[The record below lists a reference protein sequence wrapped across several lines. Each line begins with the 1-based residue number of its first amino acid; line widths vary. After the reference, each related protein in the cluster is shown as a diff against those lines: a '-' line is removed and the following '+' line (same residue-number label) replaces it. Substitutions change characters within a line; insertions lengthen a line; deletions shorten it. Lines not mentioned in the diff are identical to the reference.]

1 MTPRPGT
8 TPSASP
14 TVGTPTVETQP
25 ERTALAWQR
34 TGLGV
39 LAVAGLLAH
48 RAAED
53 ERRVLLLLA
62 GAAALLGLLVLGAL
76 APLRYRDVR
85 RRVAAG
91 TAAAA
96 PRLVVGVTVTVLVV
110 AAIAAVAVL
119 TPR

>member
-1 MTPRPGT
+1 VTPLTGT
-8 TPSASP
+8 TPSA
-14 TVGTPTVETQP
+14 TVETQP

-48 RAAED
+48 RAAEE
-53 ERRVLLLLA
+53 ERRVLLVLA
-62 GAAALLGLLVLGAL
+62 GAAGLLGLLLGVL
-76 APLRYRDVR
+76 APVRYRDVR

-91 TAAAA
+91 TGVSA
-96 PRLVVGVTVTVLVV
+96 PRLVVVATATVLVV
-110 AAIAAVAVL
+110 AAVAAVAVL

>member
-1 MTPRPGT
+1 MSTP
-8 TPSASP
+8 
-14 TVGTPTVETQP
+14 VETQP

-48 RAAED
+48 RAVEE
-53 ERRVLLLLA
+53 ERPLLLLLA
-62 GAAALLGLLVLGAL
+62 GAGALLGLVVLGAL
-76 APLRYRDVR
+76 APVRYRVIR

-91 TAAAA
+91 TGAAA
-96 PRLVVGVTVTVLVV
+96 PRLVAGVTATVLLV
-110 AAIAAVAVL
+110 AAAAAVAVI